1 MVLSG
6 FLGSLGANAL
16 SSHGGSGN
24 WVFKWILFALVISF
38 LTPMFLTL
46 YLSPVHDGE
55 WADVESD
62 LDEQYSRMTG
72 RSPTADMNIWTLKGI
87 YTPFDGEEYGWTEDG
102 WIYGQRVRQESP
114 SQYQASDGYPGSL
127 QVRQAEN
134 GIWYYVSVPDSF
146 ADVVPAVWDGDR
158 VTNPKEATVY
168 TSVYFDNAHK
178 SDVFFTPGGKTT
190 TAEGYYYEYTGYRY
204 AFGPL
209 SDYNLDVSGRLT
221 EVNASSTSLSLI
233 WYQYSTLSGIAGQL
247 TISGS
252 DTGLAY
258 LTSDDIV
265 RAFNSTTYTSKFDMT
280 FNGVQMHLLIRMD
293 PIRLALLSPAQCYD
307 NGYWSVLVYSDAV
320 AQSMAGAGYS
330 FSIENMIDI
339 VLDIFS
345 FRLDD
350 HYEIGGWEASMV
362 SIFYSLVLYSAL
374 LAICLDHPIMY
385 FGVAALS
392 LIQAAIRFLG
402 SGLDVFGGLFG

>member
-6 FLGSLGANAL
+6 FLGSMGANAL
-16 SSHGGSGN
+16 SGHGGNGN
-24 WVFKWILFALVISF
+24 WVHKWVLFALLLSV
-38 LTPMFLTL
+38 LTPMLMGL
-46 YLSPVHDGE
+46 LLSPSHEGE
-55 WADVESD
+55 WADVED
-62 LDEQYSRMTG
+62 DMGTQYQRLTG
-72 RSPTADMNIWTLKGI
+72 RSASADMNIWTLKGI
-87 YTPFDGEEYGWTEDG
+87 YTPFSGGEYGWTEDG
-102 WIYGQRVRQESP
+102 WLYGQRVKSESP
-114 SQYQASDGYPGSL
+114 SQYQESEGYPGSL

-134 GIWYYVSVPDSF
+134 GIWYYVEAPDAF
-146 ADVVPAVWDGDR
+146 ADVVPAQWDGDK

-168 TSVYFDNAHK
+168 TSVCFDNAHK
-178 SDVFFTPGGKTT
+178 SDVYFTPGGKTET
-190 TAEGYYYEYTGYRY
+190 DEGYYYEYTGYRY

-209 SDYNLDVSGRLT
+209 SDYNMDVSGRLT
-221 EVNASSTSLSLI
+221 EVKASSTSLSLI

-252 DTGLAY
+252 DSGLAY

-280 FNGVQMHLLIRMD
+280 FNGVQMHLVIRMD
-293 PIRLALLSPAQCYD
+293 PVRLALLSPAQCYD

-320 AQSMAGAGYS
+320 AASMSGAGYN
-330 FSIENMIDI
+330 FSLEDM
-339 VLDIFS
+339 VGTFLDIFS

-350 HYEIGGWEASMV
+350 KYDISGWEATLV
-362 SIFYSLVLYSAL
+362 SLLYSLVLYSVIL
-374 LAICLDHPIMY
+374 VICLDHPIMY
-385 FGVAALS
+385 LGVGLLA